1 MPTSPRL
8 VAQYVFLSKLYLLV
22 HCFKKCV
29 TRSVVWV
36 PQLTT
41 VVVFLF
47 GLQEKLM
54 RDVDKKKVDP
64 VKDAAIARARYLKV
78 RASLINDS

>member
-1 MPTSPRL
+1 M
-8 VAQYVFLSKLYLLV
+8 
-22 HCFKKCV
+22 
-29 TRSVVWV
+29 
-36 PQLTT
+36 

-78 RASLINDS
+78 RAPLINYSYSRGRIIRRL